1 MSYLFCQLFNFWDLS
16 FSNGGALAPWDQK
29 FFFIISQGKWSQH
42 HRQRLLWKKT
52 TYKERDP
59 GRSII
64 GVSHLHLG
72 GMTQWKKGELSICRL
87 RRCCLTFDTGDCR
100 SLLYSHCGLRYI
112 LTRDGVFLFLR
123 IWFHNFDAILN
134 EGNSQNNF
142 IRDRFC
148 NFFNLLKF
156 SISMINNVIAIWQ
169 EGVLVQESWMA
180 GRFLW
185 AKFYVWLYQGVA
197 IKYFNV
203 YSEFYVWFYQGV
215 PIK

>member
-42 HRQRLLWKKT
+42 HHQRLLWKKT
-52 TYKERDP
+52 TYKARDP

-72 GMTQWKKGELSICRL
+72 GMTQWKKGEFSICRL
-87 RRCCLTFDTGDCR
+87 RRCCVALDTRDCR
-100 SLLYSHCGLRYI
+100 SLLFSHCGLRYI

-134 EGNSQNNF
+134 GGNSQNSLSGTDF
-142 IRDRFC
+142 AIFAIFSSFQWSIMALQLDR
-148 NFFNLLKF
+148 
-156 SISMINNVIAIWQ
+156 
-169 EGVLVQESWMA
+169 
-180 GRFLW
+180 R
-185 AKFYVWLYQGVA
+185 
-197 IKYFNV
+197 
-203 YSEFYVWFYQGV
+203 EFWSRRA
-215 PIK
+215 

>member
-42 HRQRLLWKKT
+42 HHQRLLWKNN
-52 TYKERDP
+52 YKERDP
-59 GRSII
+59 GRSTI

-72 GMTQWKKGELSICRL
+72 GMTQWKRGEVSICRL
-87 RRCCLTFDTGDCR
+87 RRCCVTLDTGDC
-100 SLLYSHCGLRYI
+100 
-112 LTRDGVFLFLR
+112 
-123 IWFHNFDAILN
+123 
-134 EGNSQNNF
+134 
-142 IRDRFC
+142 FC
-148 NFFNLLKF
+148 NSCNLLKF

-185 AKFYVWLYQGVA
+185 AKFYVWLYQGVP

-203 YSEFYVWFYQGV
+203 YSEFYVWFYQDVPIRYFNVYSELYVSFYQGV
-215 PIK
+215 PIKYLRYT